1 MKQETKSK
9 LMLILAMSIW
19 GTLGIFRRYIPMSS
33 GMIAFTRGVIGTVFL
48 LLVILISR
56 KKIDFKAIRSNLILL
71 VLSGALMAVNW
82 ILLFEAYKFTS
93 VATATVC
100 YYMEPVFVLII
111 SPLLLKE
118 RLSPKKILCIIASLA
133 GMVLVSGV
141 LNMAEFR
148 IGEIKGVLLGLGAAV
163 LYASVVIINK
173 KLKNI
178 GAYDKTIVQLAVSAI
193 TVLPYMLLAENMTA
207 VEFEPVNIVMLILVG
222 VLHTGVAYALYFGSM
237 DGIKAQTIA
246 FFSYIDPVVA
256 IILSALILKE
266 KIGIAEICGA
276 VLVLGSTLISE
287 LPVFEKRNNN

>member
-193 TVLPYMLLAENMTA
+193 AVLPYMLLAENMTA

-246 FFSYIDPVVA
+246 LFSYIDPVVA

>member
-246 FFSYIDPVVA
+246 LFSYIDPVVA

>member
-148 IGEIKGVLLGLGAAV
+148 IGEIKGVLLGLGATV

-246 FFSYIDPVVA
+246 LFSYIDPVVA